1 MKKKFIDEQIWLL
14 VFGGAFQR
22 ANIYKL
28 NIPESEKRIFKTKLK
43 DYIENLSTAYKIGK
57 IKDQTH
63 LENIITISNFTTNF
77 SDILEGDKLNIGVSQ
92 KVFNL
97 YLKFLWCL
105 GFIAEPPHF
114 PVDRII
120 QQKLKI
126 KLIKPWTKFTSVDEY
141 MLVINHA
148 RELLGEKY
156 KSLPELELELF
167 NNRND
172 YI

>member
-22 ANIYKL
+22 AYIYKP
-28 NIPESEKRIFKTKLK
+28 NISEYEKKTFKTALIVF
-43 DYIENLSTAYKIGK
+43 IENLSLDYKTGK
-57 IKDQTH
+57 IEDPIH
-63 LENIITISNFTTNF
+63 LENITAISNFTIKF
-77 SDILEGDKLNIGVSQ
+77 SDILSGDKLNIGVSQ

-105 GFIAEPPHF
+105 GHIAEPPHF

-120 QQKLKI
+120 QQKLKCNP
-126 KLIKPWTKFTSVDEY
+126 IKPWTQFTSLHEY
-141 MLVINHA
+141 MFVINHA
-148 RELLGEKY
+148 RDLLGEKY

-167 NNRND
+167 NNRNEL
-172 YI
+172 

>member
-22 ANIYKL
+22 AYIYKP
-28 NIPESEKRIFKTKLK
+28 NIPESEKRIFKTKLIG
-43 DYIENLSTAYKIGK
+43 YIENLSIDYKMGK
-57 IKDQTH
+57 IKDLIH
-63 LENIITISNFTTNF
+63 LENITAISNFTTEF
-77 SDILEGDKLNIGVSQ
+77 SDILLGNKLNIGVSQ
-92 KVFNL
+92 KLFNL

-105 GFIAEPPHF
+105 GHIAEPPHF

-120 QQKLKI
+120 QQKLKC
-126 KLIKPWTKFTSVDEY
+126 KPIKPWTKFTSLNEY
-141 MLVINHA
+141 MFVINHA

-167 NNRND
+167 NSRND
-172 YI
+172 G

>member
-1 MKKKFIDEQIWLL
+1 M
-14 VFGGAFQR
+14 
-22 ANIYKL
+22 
-28 NIPESEKRIFKTKLK
+28 
-43 DYIENLSTAYKIGK
+43 
-57 IKDQTH
+57 
-63 LENIITISNFTTNF
+63 
-77 SDILEGDKLNIGVSQ
+77 VSQ

-167 NNRND
+167 NDRND